1 LTLVLHPGDR
11 VGLLRGAGQDLRGL
25 LGALARLETP
35 TAGRLL
41 WNGVDVTRR
50 PRWLL
55 PRDLRHQVLLLWAN
69 PYALIEPGRG
79 VRRAVAM
86 RGHMAGGMSP
96 DRLRASGLSSV
107 VGDFS
112 TGALSGV
119 ALVRLALAYM
129 RLRQPRIVLVD
140 DIFAHLVPESWPE
153 LLSALE
159 DTAGESGALVIASR
173 YRQAVAAMARVI
185 VLTSEPEVRVQR

>member
-1 LTLVLHPGDR
+1 
-11 VGLLRGAGQDLRGL
+11 
-25 LGALARLETP
+25 
-35 TAGRLL
+35 
-41 WNGVDVTRR
+41 
-50 PRWLL
+50 
-55 PRDLRHQVLLLWAN
+55 
-69 PYALIEPGRG
+69 
-79 VRRAVAM
+79 M